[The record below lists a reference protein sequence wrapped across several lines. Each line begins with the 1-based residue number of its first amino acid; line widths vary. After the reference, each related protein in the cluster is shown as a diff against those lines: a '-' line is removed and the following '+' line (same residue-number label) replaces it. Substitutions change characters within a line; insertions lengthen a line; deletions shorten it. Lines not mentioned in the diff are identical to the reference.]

1 MARYF
6 FHLRSEMYRIP
17 DEQDRDFADLAAAN
31 NHARQL
37 IQKVIFHVGFDNER
51 DWRLV
56 VSAHTPAEA
65 DLIVLFPNPLEQ
77 VLTPKSSLTQRLESN
92 SI

>member
-6 FHLRSEMYRIP
+6 FHLRSETCRVS
-17 DEQDRDFADLAAAN
+17 DERGRDFADLAAAY

-37 IQKVIFHVGFDNER
+37 IQKVILHVGFDNER
-51 DWRLV
+51 DWRV
-56 VSAHTPAEA
+56 IISTYTPAEA
-65 DLIVLFPNPLEQ
+65 ELIVLFPNPLEQ
-77 VLTPKSSLTQRLESN
+77 VLTPKRSLTQRRESN

>member
-6 FHLRSEMYRIP
+6 FHLRSETCRVP
-17 DEQDRDFADLAAAN
+17 DEHEKEFSELAAAY

-37 IQKVIFHVGFDNER
+37 IQKVILHVGFDNER
-51 DWRLV
+51 DWRV
-56 VSAHTPAEA
+56 IVSAHTPAEA
-65 DLIVLFPNPLEQ
+65 ELIVLFPNPLAQ
-77 VLTPKSSLTQRLESN
+77 VLTPKRSLTRRPETN